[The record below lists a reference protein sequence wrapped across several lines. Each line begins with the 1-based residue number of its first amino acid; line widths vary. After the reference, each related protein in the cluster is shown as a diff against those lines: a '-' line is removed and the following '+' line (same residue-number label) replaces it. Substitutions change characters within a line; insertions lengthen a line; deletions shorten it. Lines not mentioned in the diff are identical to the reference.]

1 MLNNDFKYF
10 TGRTETSNHE
20 NQNNKK
26 NLEVKRSQQS
36 KTSGSSF
43 FDLLDNYNP
52 FGSTHR
58 EGFESS
64 VCPPNAEAMSEIIT
78 QIRESGKSLQE
89 QKTILLIYLNSCSEG
104 FNGVESLINIQTTDL
119 IKNEIQRVELLIQI
133 EIDFDNLDVCLKK
146 LVCYML
152 PYLATGH
159 HPSEIIERFGY
170 TFENGKLSEIY
181 SSAQQSLDF
190 IRANYG
196 NLFGETPTEFINGID
211 IILNGFIKYFIDN
224 RDARQIMECQ
234 PILTMTS
241 KNARATLGIDNIKRD
256 NNNVLCDGYY
266 LYEDIATVKQKCNIV
281 RRKLANYLK
290 SINELDKSGGMNVGG
305 KDFTMFVTAIVDRF
319 EVEHEKQ
326 DNFIKFPTGF
336 STYYYVENNPDFKV
350 NDKNFGIIH
359 HMAAWTYALEI
370 YTYQRT
376 YLTNIQG
383 QFFSLYSYSSSISN
397 NTPAQ
402 VTTYIKEFLKRLD
415 ESIDEMYVE
424 DSILS
429 TNYLS
434 AQQFKDKLSFRKI
447 LEDSCYNSDYQQ
459 CCYYLKTLNESTGL
473 YYASCQSF
481 ESIMSEVKNTTYEN
495 GLLKPDGNNLGLS
508 QYYIYM
514 TSTILLYC
522 NYMLCSMLRDSYC
535 EGALSASQ
543 QAEADSQ
550 SQSIRDIITKQID
563 FAAASTSR
571 PTNSSMAV
579 PSMGSYMESFISGRE
594 GFEGNRKMIIGETKF
609 TDTVSNII
617 KNFDFNL
624 DGKQQTL
631 ESYTKD
637 KINMTT
643 CVPENTPYFSA
654 NYKCGTQVNDNP
666 ISSAIL
672 SDNVSFNCADPENEK
687 NDVYKCNTFFFEL
700 DDNGNVSVKQG
711 EEVMWSKT
719 FEIDDFERQFILAGK
734 MNASLKNPPN
744 ILLSGQ
750 NLENGEFLSSPN
762 KTFNLVNENGKL
774 ILKYMFSPCL
784 RDPSTSSMYG
794 YYDNAEGTKHSI
806 GMYHVDDVNINHI
819 GKSGHVNLN
828 GELQLYDNPGYSN
841 AYLNVGNYTTSQ
853 HTNNVL
859 KKPSTDDQIISS
871 EGGASVMYN
880 TSSAAECADKCN
892 EFEECGGYVISGNN
906 CMLKTDQMFPVG
918 LRKSDPNSRM
928 YVRMKGV
935 PNGELDGSCVK
946 ISKDE
951 NMTNKMYD
959 QYDRSGN
966 ILPGFRDIK
975 QGCDLVEA
983 RKPYYDEYMRTKA
996 ILDEAKKNL
1005 SESLN
1010 TLNEKDIQNLEK
1022 YNVNV
1027 KQMQDNIE
1035 YQDQLQKDTY
1045 RKMNNVNTTETAN
1058 DDIHK
1063 QMNQNLQAMFVYS
1076 ALTVGLLGVTFA
1088 VM

>member
-1 MLNNDFKYF
+1 M
-10 TGRTETSNHE
+10 
-20 NQNNKK
+20 
-26 NLEVKRSQQS
+26 
-36 KTSGSSF
+36 
-43 FDLLDNYNP
+43 
-52 FGSTHR
+52 
-58 EGFESS
+58 
-64 VCPPNAEAMSEIIT
+64 
-78 QIRESGKSLQE
+78 
-89 QKTILLIYLNSCSEG
+89 
-104 FNGVESLINIQTTDL
+104 NI
-119 IKNEIQRVELLIQI
+119 
-133 EIDFDNLDVCLKK
+133 
-146 LVCYML
+146 
-152 PYLATGH
+152 
-159 HPSEIIERFGY
+159 
-170 TFENGKLSEIY
+170 
-181 SSAQQSLDF
+181 
-190 IRANYG
+190 
-196 NLFGETPTEFINGID
+196 
-211 IILNGFIKYFIDN
+211 
-224 RDARQIMECQ
+224 
-234 PILTMTS
+234 
-241 KNARATLGIDNIKRD
+241 
-256 NNNVLCDGYY
+256 
-266 LYEDIATVKQKCNIV
+266 
-281 RRKLANYLK
+281 
-290 SINELDKSGGMNVGG
+290 GG
-305 KDFTMFVTAIVDRF
+305 KDFTIFVTGISENYQVNT
-319 EVEHEKQ
+319 EKQ

-336 STYYYVENNPDFKV
+336 STYYYVENNPDFKT
-350 NDKNFGIIH
+350 NNTNFGIIH

-370 YTYQRT
+370 YTLQMS
-376 YLTNIQG
+376 YLKNIEG
-383 QFFSLYSYSSSISN
+383 QLFSLTSYSSSISN

-415 ESIDEMYVE
+415 NSIDEMYVE
-424 DSILS
+424 DSMLS
-429 TNYLS
+429 TQYHT
-434 AQQFKDKLSFRKI
+434 AQQLKDKLSFRKI

-473 YYASCQSF
+473 YFASCQSF
-481 ESIMSEVKNTTYEN
+481 ESIMSESNN
-495 GLLKPDGNNLGLS
+495 GAYQNGILKPDGKNLGLS

-522 NYMLCSMLRDSYC
+522 NYYLCAMLRDSYC

-571 PTNSSMAV
+571 PTNSSMAI
-579 PSMGSYMESFISGRE
+579 PSMVSNMESFISGRE

-672 SDNVSFNCADPENEK
+672 SDNVSFNCADPNNEK

-700 DDNGNVSVKQG
+700 DDNGNLSVKQG
-711 EEVMWSKT
+711 EEVMWSKP
-719 FEIDDFERQFILAGK
+719 FDIDDFDKQFILAGK
-734 MNASLKNPPN
+734 MNASPKNPPN

-774 ILKYMFSPCL
+774 LLKYMFTPCL
-784 RDPSTSSMYG
+784 RDLDTSSVYG
-794 YYDNAEGTKHSI
+794 YHDNVEGTKHSI
-806 GMYHVDDVNINHI
+806 GMYHVDDVNISHI

-853 HTNNVL
+853 QTNNVMN
-859 KKPSTDDQIISS
+859 KPSTDEQIISS
-871 EGGASVMYN
+871 KDGASVMYN

-892 EFEECGGYVISGNN
+892 EFDDCGGYVISGNN

-918 LRKSDPNSRM
+918 LRKSEPNSRM

-935 PNGELDGSCVK
+935 PDAQLDGSCMK
-946 ISKDE
+946 ISKDQ

-959 QYDRSGN
+959 QYDKSGN
-966 ILPGFRDIK
+966 ILSGFRDISE
-975 QGCDLVEA
+975 GCDLVEA

-996 ILDEAKKNL
+996 ILDEAKQNL
-1005 SESLN
+1005 NDSLN

-1027 KQMQDNIE
+1027 KKMQDNIE

-1045 RKMNNVNTTETAN
+1045 KKMNNVNTTETAN

-1076 ALTVGLLGVTFA
+1076 ALTVGMLGVTFA